1 MTQEFASDKRALGCC
16 DNCGFTYKHRDL
28 QPTSYNSFVC
38 PTCYD
43 GAYDLKNHP
52 QNKPPP
58 TTNDPQA
65 IKNARPDTNDMGPT
79 SATWDPSQTLWIG

>member
-1 MTQEFASDKRALGCC
+1 MTQEFASDKKALGVC
-16 DNCGFTYKHRDL
+16 DNCGFTYKHRQL
-28 QPTSYNSFVC
+28 QRTSYNSLVC

-65 IKNARPDTNDMGPT
+65 IKDARPDTNNMGPT